1 LADAAETGVIP
12 AETTVMRIAE
22 KGDHVSN
29 DPTPQVRR
37 VIVVG
42 ASAGGVEALSQL
54 VSRLP
59 RDLPAAVLV
68 VLHIP
73 ANAVSVMPGILR
85 RAGQLPAVHAATREP
100 LREGI
105 IYIAPPD
112 RHMLV
117 RRGSVVTTFGP
128 RENGHRPAVD
138 PLFRSAA
145 DSYGKDV
152 IGVLLTGNLDDG
164 TAGLAAIKESGG
176 LAIVQDPEDAVYP
189 GMPTS
194 AIENVK
200 VDRVL
205 PLEEIA
211 PALLEFLDDAPPA
224 MPPRRDIESMIDLE
238 IRKTEMDPSI
248 GIDEEVGRP
257 SGYTCPECHG
267 GLWEIDEGSLVRYR
281 CRVGHAYSADSLVA
295 AYGSSVEAALWAAL
309 RSLAENAAFAERLA
323 RRAESMGQTIALDR
337 FMTQAKRAKE
347 HARTLNEILAAGPVT
362 AEPEHEV
369 VAPD

>member
-1 LADAAETGVIP
+1 
-12 AETTVMRIAE
+12 MRIANE
-22 KGDHVSN
+22 EGLMSDAR
-29 DPTPQVRR
+29 TPQVRR
-37 VIVVG
+37 VVVVG
-42 ASAGGVEALSQL
+42 ASAGGVEALSAL
-54 VSRLP
+54 VSKLP

-100 LREGI
+100 LREGM

-117 RRGSVVTTFGP
+117 RRGSVITRFGP

-164 TAGLAAIKESGG
+164 TAGLAAIKEAGG
-176 LAIVQDPEDAVYP
+176 LAIVQDPDDAVYP

-205 PLEEIA
+205 PLDEIA
-211 PALLEFLDDAPPA
+211 PALLEYVGSKPPDAEPLGEGH
-224 MPPRRDIESMIDLE
+224 RMIDIE
-238 IRKTEMDPSI
+238 IRKAEMDPSLE
-248 GIDEEVGRP
+248 IDAEVGKP
-257 SGYTCPECHG
+257 SGYTCPECSG

-295 AYGSSVEAALWAAL
+295 AYGSSVEATLWAAL
-309 RSLAENAAFAERLA
+309 RSLEENATFAERLA
-323 RRAESMGQTIALDR
+323 RRAETMGQTIAFDR
-337 FMTQAKRAKE
+337 FTAQAKRAKE
-347 HARTLNEILAAGPVT
+347 HAVTLRNILAAGPVT

>member
-281 CRVGHAYSADSLVA
+281 PCLLGGQSRCSLWELGRGRPVGGAQVAGRKRRVRRETCPARRIHGSDYSFRPVHDSGETSKGTRA
-295 AYGSSVEAALWAAL
+295 H
-309 RSLAENAAFAERLA
+309 AERDTGG
-323 RRAESMGQTIALDR
+323 RTGYSRAGTRGSC
-337 FMTQAKRAKE
+337 
-347 HARTLNEILAAGPVT
+347 P
-362 AEPEHEV
+362 
-369 VAPD
+369 

>member
-1 LADAAETGVIP
+1 MITAES
-12 AETTVMRIAE
+12 ERMRIAD
-22 KGDHVSN
+22 KGDYVSN
-29 DPTPQVRR
+29 GQTSELTR

-54 VSRLP
+54 VSKLP

-73 ANAVSVMPGILR
+73 ANAVSMMPGILR
-85 RAGQLPAVHAATREP
+85 RAGNLPAVHAATREP
-100 LREGI
+100 LREGM

-112 RHMLV
+112 RHMLI
-117 RRGSVVTTFGP
+117 RKGSVVTTFGP

-145 DSYGKDV
+145 ESYGREV

-164 TAGLAAIKESGG
+164 TAGLGAIKEAGG
-176 LAIVQDPEDAVYP
+176 LAIVQDPDDSMYP
-189 GMPTS
+189 GMPAS

-200 VDRVL
+200 VDQVL
-205 PLEEIA
+205 PLDEIA
-211 PALLEFLDDAPPA
+211 PALLQLLGSAPPA
-224 MPPRRDIESMIDLE
+224 APVRRETEGMIELE
-238 IRKTEMDPSI
+238 IRKAEMDPSI
-248 GIDEEVGRP
+248 GIDEEVGKP
-257 SGYTCPECHG
+257 SGYTCPECSG

-295 AYGSSVEAALWAAL
+295 AYGDSVEATLWAAL
-309 RSLAENAAFAERLA
+309 RSLEENAAFAERLA

-337 FMTQAKRAKE
+337 FKAQAQRAKE
-347 HARTLNEILAAGPVT
+347 HARTLRNILAAGPVT